1 MHDQKS
7 DQQSYWDNKILEW
20 EGTMYAGNA
29 RVSLLERLAVPF
41 RTQLKKRLLVA
52 EELVKNHVADRSLC
66 DLGCG
71 SGVFIVR
78 LLKYN
83 PRNLVGVDIA
93 PSGIEAAKRHA
104 SDLGITESRVSFLC
118 EDARVDS
125 SFLQEVD
132 IVTGIGLLDYFQK
145 HEIASLFRAVKGK
158 MFLFSLPTEGKLG
171 AREILRGIYLKI
183 ASCPGSYSCSRGEV
197 DGMLTEAGIDN
208 YWYYDRESIRFVTNL
223 PKT

>member
-7 DQQSYWDNKILEW
+7 DQQSYWDKKILEW
-20 EGTMYAGNA
+20 EGTMYAGGA
-29 RVSLLERLAVPF
+29 RVSLIERLAVPF

-52 EELVKNHVADRSLC
+52 EELVKNYVVNRTLC

-71 SGVFIVR
+71 SGIFIIR

-93 PSGIEAAKRHA
+93 PSGIEAANRHV
-104 SDLGITESRVSFLC
+104 SDLGLTGNEISFLC
-118 EDARVDS
+118 KDARVDS
-125 SFLQEVD
+125 SFLREVD
-132 IVTGIGLLDYFQK
+132 IVTGTGLLDYFQK
-145 HEIASLFRAVKGK
+145 HEIASLFRAVKEK
-158 MFLFSLPTEGKLG
+158 KFLFSLPTEGKLG

-183 ASCPGSYSCSRGEV
+183 ASCPGSYSCSRGEL
-197 DGMLTEAGIDN
+197 DGMLTEAGINN

-223 PKT
+223 PKV